1 MARAYLGLGSNV
13 GERLQFLRRAVAC
26 LGEVVGIRVTR
37 VSSVYETEPVGVT
50 DQGWFLNAVVEVD
63 TMLSAEA
70 LLERTQAIERAL
82 GRMRARRWG
91 PRTIDLDILL
101 YGDLQLKTDS
111 LTIPH
116 PELHRRAFVMIP
128 LLELNPG
135 LSLPDSTAIS
145 ACLTRLGSHE
155 QVRQVAPPAAL
166 AAGYVHTDRP
176 WLSP

>member
-13 GERLQFLRRAVAC
+13 GERLKFLRRAVTC
-26 LGEVVGIRVTR
+26 LGEVVGTRVTK

-82 GRMRARRWG
+82 GRVRTRRWG

-101 YGDLQLKTDS
+101 YGDLQVKTDS

-145 ACLTRLGSHE
+145 TCLAQLGRHE
-155 QVRQVAPPAAL
+155 QVRPVAPPAAL
-166 AAGYVHTDRP
+166 AARSVHTNWQR
-176 WLSP
+176 LSP